1 MLHSVYI
8 HHYRSLQNFNVSLA
22 DLKSALILGRNGSG
36 KSSIFDALQVFQQIG
51 RGVTQIKQLI
61 RKTDFSFGETNQ
73 PICLELTAHLE
84 GKVFCYRLEIEFP
97 ERVRESRIKQESLIC
112 DNKEIFQRKG
122 SQTLLHHAAE
132 FSLDWHHIGLPL
144 VSVRDEK
151 EPIAVFRQWLK
162 RMIVLSPVPALFSAT
177 SQQES
182 DVLDRQ
188 GHYVLDWAR
197 QLLAE
202 SPSLYGVMDAFLKQ
216 RLPDFSVFRFETVGR
231 DEKELILVF
240 ENVNEQT
247 IELNFS
253 QLSDGEKV
261 FFLTA
266 CIVAAFQTGQAITC
280 IWDEPDNYIS
290 LVELSHFI
298 TTCRKAVENKKSL
311 AQLIVTSH
319 SVQVINEFSRHN
331 TFILARDAHTQP
343 TRLSLLANQ
352 HYLSPTLIE
361 AFENGE
367 LA

>member
-8 HHYRSLQNFNVSLA
+8 DHYRSLQNFDLSVA
-22 DLKSALILGRNGSG
+22 DLKSALILGKNGSG

-61 RKTDFSFGETNQ
+61 SKTDFSFGQTQQ
-73 PICLELTAHLE
+73 PIHLVLTARLE
-84 GKVFCYRLEIEFP
+84 GKMFCYRLEIELP
-97 ERVRESRIKQESLIC
+97 ERFREPKIKQESLTC
-112 DNKEIFQRKG
+112 EGKEVLQREGGK
-122 SQTLLHHAAE
+122 TLLNHSAE
-132 FSLDWHHIGLPL
+132 FFLDWHHIGLPL

-162 RMIVLSPVPALFSAT
+162 RMIVLSPIPALFSAT
-177 SQQES
+177 SKQES
-182 DVLDRQ
+182 EVLDRQ
-188 GHYVLDWAR
+188 GRYVLDWAR

-202 SPSLYGVMDAFLKQ
+202 SPSIYGVIDVFLKQ
-216 RLPDFSVFRFETVGR
+216 RMPDFLVFRFETLGK
-231 DEKELILVF
+231 DEKELIFVF
-240 ENVNEQT
+240 DNANEQT

-266 CIVAAFQTGQAITC
+266 CMIAAFQTGQSVTC

-298 TTCRKAVENKKSL
+298 TSCRKAVENKKHF

-319 SVQVINEFSRHN
+319 SAQVINEFSSHN
-331 TFILARDAHTQP
+331 TFMLARDSHAQP
-343 TRLSLLANQ
+343 TRLSLLANK

-367 LA
+367 LV